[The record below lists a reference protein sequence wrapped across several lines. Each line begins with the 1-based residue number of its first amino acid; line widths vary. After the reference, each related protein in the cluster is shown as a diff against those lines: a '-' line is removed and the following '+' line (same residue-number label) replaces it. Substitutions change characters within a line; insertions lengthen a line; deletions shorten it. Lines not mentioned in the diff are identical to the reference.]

1 MSSKDRGY
9 LTMAV
14 GRPRYL
20 EMAVDMA
27 LSLREH
33 TDHPITLAA
42 DEELGRMARDRY
54 APVFDE
60 VTRIPPR
67 FLEGR
72 AIKYGS
78 AEASPFAET
87 MFVDSDCFVLGSLEY
102 LWAGLDEADVAMLGE
117 LLTDRENE
125 NHHGFSTR
133 RLMRRFG
140 LDRYLKTNS
149 GIFCFRT
156 EPARA
161 VFDECLEVF
170 TDEVRRKLRG
180 GVLRG
185 GWVGD
190 EIGFGV
196 VGGRRRLGTLP
207 LPHAMFWPQE
217 FAGLDL
223 AAPSKPLLHFIWPPE
238 RPVLDALFEAAA
250 VRRREAGV
258 PGGGLPAHWMEEVE
272 SLRRMARRRRLL
284 ERLRIWKTRV

>member
-1 MSSKDRGY
+1 MPPEGRGY

-33 TDHPITLAA
+33 TAHPVALAA
-42 DEELGRMARDRY
+42 DENLGRLAEERY
-54 APVFDE
+54 APVFDA

-87 MFVDSDCFVLGSLEY
+87 MFVDSDCLVLGSLEY
-102 LWAGLDEADVAMLGE
+102 LWAGLDGHDVAMLGE
-117 LLTDRENE
+117 LLTERENE

-133 RLMRRFG
+133 RLMRRFH

-156 EPARA
+156 GPARP
-161 VFDECLEVF
+161 VFEECLETF
-170 TDEVRRKLRG
+170 TGEVKKKLRG
-180 GVLRG
+180 GILRG
-185 GWVGD
+185 GWIGD

-207 LPHAMFWPQE
+207 LPHAMYWPQE
-217 FAGLDL
+217 FADLDL
-223 AAPSKPLLHFIWPPE
+223 SAPSKPLLHFIWPPAQ
-238 RPVLDALFEAAA
+238 PVLDELFAAA
-250 VRRREAGV
+250 AERRRLAGV
-258 PGGGLPAHWMEEVE
+258 PDGGLPAHWMEEVE